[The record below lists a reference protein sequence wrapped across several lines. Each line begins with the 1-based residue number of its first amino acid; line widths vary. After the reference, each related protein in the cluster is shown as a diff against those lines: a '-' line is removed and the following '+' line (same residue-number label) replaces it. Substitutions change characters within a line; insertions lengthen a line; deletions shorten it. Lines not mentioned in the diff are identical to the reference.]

1 MAALQAAHRLWKLP
15 VQVGVVRSPRG
26 HPKGAVPRVVHRLLK
41 LPVQVVALLLAAHR
55 QVALRQVAVAHCS
68 T

>member
-1 MAALQAAHRLWKLP
+1 MAAPQAAHRLWKLP

-26 HPKGAVPRVVHRLLK
+26 HPKGAVPRVALLLWK
-41 LPVQVVALLLAAHR
+41 LLVQAVALRLAAHR
-55 QVALRQVAVAHCS
+55 LVELRLVEVAHCS

>member
-1 MAALQAAHRLWKLP
+1 MAAPQAAHRLWKLL

-26 HPKGAVPRVVHRLLK
+26 HPKGAVPRVVHRLWK
-41 LPVQVVALLLAAHR
+41 LPVQVVVPRLVEPRL
-55 QVALRQVAVAHCS
+55 VALRPVAVAHCS

>member
-1 MAALQAAHRLWKLP
+1 MALQAAHRLWKLP

-26 HPKGAVPRVVHRLLK
+26 HPKGAVPRVVLRLWK
-41 LPVQVVALLLAAHR
+41 LPVQVVALR
-55 QVALRQVAVAHCS
+55 PVAVALCS